1 MDATLHTLIAVGCL
15 MISFYVGSFL
25 ATRGL
30 LDKIVCHVLDSL
42 ESEGFIMTEKD
53 EDGEKELIPVS
64 ELIAKALRD
73 AKNV

>member
-15 MISFYVGSFL
+15 IASFYAGRFF

-30 LDKIVCHVLDSL
+30 LDKVVCHVLDSL

-53 EDGEKELIPVS
+53 KDGEKELIPVS
-64 ELIAKALRD
+64 ELIAKALRE
-73 AKNV
+73 AKKI

>member
-15 MISFYVGSFL
+15 VVSFYVGSFL

-30 LDKIVCHVLDSL
+30 LDKIVCQVLDRL

-64 ELIAKALRD
+64 ELIAKALRE
-73 AKNV
+73 AKNI